1 MAPSGIWGLKQK
13 SLKRIT
19 PNPPVKLVLPQRIF
33 IASVSYY
40 PFSIPYLSVSTS
52 ANLGDLP
59 ERMIDSHPYRVCT
72 FGHHPFLACDC
83 SICPVTTKMGQ
94 EVSTAI
100 VIDGFVSKIFH
111 SALFVKQRLYLALN
125 QGLFMLIY
133 SLVWDFRYIF
143 PVFSWHLNITQW
155 SHSFPRFQNPSWQCF
170 VVISQDPSNA
180 VKSWITPSTF
190 FNTTLR
196 FASVDL
202 LPPGSSHI
210 SPTRSCW

>member
-1 MAPSGIWGLKQK
+1 MKGGLSSPPNHSLQPTSSIFGKPWLHRIISSHLRMAPSGIWGLKQK

-83 SICPVTTKMGQ
+83 SICPVTTRMGQ

-133 SLVWDFRYIF
+133 SLV
-143 PVFSWHLNITQW
+143 
-155 SHSFPRFQNPSWQCF
+155 
-170 VVISQDPSNA
+170 
-180 VKSWITPSTF
+180 
-190 FNTTLR
+190 
-196 FASVDL
+196 
-202 LPPGSSHI
+202 
-210 SPTRSCW
+210 